1 LAVLER
7 SPARPDP
14 ALCVGSERPTYRDFV
29 PGPIERPA
37 ASVAAMTHAMV
48 KIKLPDGSIK
58 EYPDGTSPLDIA
70 QGIGKRLA
78 DAAIA
83 AVANGTIVDL
93 DRPLDDTDDP
103 IELKLLT
110 HRDRE
115 ALDVLRHSTA
125 HIMARAIMRLFPG
138 VQLAFGPTTASGFYY
153 DVDLS
158 DRSLSEDDFP
168 AIEAEMA
175 RLTKLAEPFER
186 FSLPVPEARQFVSDI
201 DQGYKVE
208 HIDDELHKFG
218 TLSFYRQGEFV
229 DLCRGPHIPH
239 AGKVGAFKLLSIAGS
254 YWKAHTDRKMLQ
266 RVYGTAFFDKKDLD
280 AHLAQV
286 EEAKKRDH
294 RKIGKELGLFTISP
308 LVGSG
313 LVLWMPKGAIIRGLL
328 ENFLKDEL
336 FKRGYQP
343 VYTPHI
349 GKIELYQTS
358 GHYPYYKDS
367 QFPPLRLLTDAATEL
382 VAGLQKG
389 EMSDEVQRILL
400 RRAGINPAG
409 YWDRDASERVEFI
422 QKFRPDDIDAIG
434 DSLALESEFSLND
447 DPEFLEEV
455 HKASAELYAISQ
467 SLEQEILARNGIDP
481 AGYWERNR
489 AARIEFVR
497 VFDAGEE
504 YLLKPMNC
512 PHHIQIYAAQPRSYR
527 DLPVR
532 LAEFGTVYRYEQ
544 SGELSGMTRVRGF
557 TQDDAHLFCTVD
569 QVRGEFRATMELTQ
583 FVLNSLGLTDY
594 KLRLSKSDPD
604 DPKYQGAEGETW
616 RRAEEDIRTVLVEMG
631 LPFEEAP
638 GEAAFYGPKA
648 DFIVRDC
655 IGRHWQLGTVQLDYV
670 LPERFGLTYNGADN
684 LTHRPVMI
692 HRAPFGSME
701 RFMGILIEHFAGA
714 FPLWLAPEQVRVLPI
729 SDKFLD
735 YAHRV
740 LSDLQAA
747 GLRATLDSR
756 PEKIGAK
763 IRDAQLEKIPAML
776 VVGGKE
782 AETSTVSY
790 RDRLDGDRGSM
801 PLAEAVSQLKA
812 ESDSR
817 SIRQTAP
824 APAPPDEDRGE
835 QHAY

>member
-1 LAVLER
+1 
-7 SPARPDP
+7 
-14 ALCVGSERPTYRDFV
+14 
-29 PGPIERPA
+29 
-37 ASVAAMTHAMV
+37 MV

-58 EYPDGTSPLDIA
+58 EYPEGTRPLDVA
-70 QGIGKRLA
+70 LGIGKRLA
-78 DAAIA
+78 DAAVA
-83 AVANGTIVDL
+83 AVSNGTIVDL
-93 DRPLDDTDDP
+93 DRPLETTDDP

-110 HRDRE
+110 NRDRE

-153 DVDLS
+153 DVDIP
-158 DRSLSEDDFP
+158 DRALSEDDFP

-175 RLTKLAEPFER
+175 KIVKLAEPFER
-186 FSLPVPEARQFVSDI
+186 FSLPVPEAKQFVGDLG
-201 DQGYKVE
+201 QGYKVE
-208 HIDDELHKFG
+208 HIDDELHQYG
-218 TLSFYRQGEFV
+218 VLSFYRQGEFV

-239 AGKVGAFKLLSIAGS
+239 AAKVGAFKLLSIAGA

-280 AHLAQV
+280 AHIAQV

-294 RKIGKELGLFTISP
+294 RRLGKELGLFTISP

-313 LVLWMPKGAIIRGLL
+313 LVLWMPKGATIRGLL

-336 FKRGYQP
+336 IKRGYQP

-349 GKIELYQTS
+349 GKIDLYQTS

-367 QFPPLRLLTDAATEL
+367 QFPPIRMLSDAAMQL
-382 VAGLQKG
+382 VDGLEKGGLDDLSQKK
-389 EMSDEVQRILL
+389 LL
-400 RRAGINPAG
+400 RDAGIPEQMPTMVRQADG
-409 YWDRDASERVEFI
+409 TTKPGVAESYWSLDSAQRV
-422 QKFRPDDIDAIG
+422 KYVSDNG
-434 DSLALESEFSLND
+434 
-447 DPEFLEEV
+447 V
-455 HKASAELYAISQ
+455 H
-467 SLEQEILARNGIDP
+467 
-481 AGYWERNR
+481 
-489 AARIEFVR
+489 
-497 VFDAGEE
+497 EE

-569 QVRGEFRATMELTQ
+569 QVRAEFRATMELTQ
-583 FVLNSLGLTDY
+583 FVLRSLGLTDY
-594 KLRLSKSDPD
+594 KLRLSKSDPN
-604 DPKYQGAEGETW
+604 DPKYQGAAGETW
-616 RRAEEDIRTVLVEMG
+616 QRAEADIRSVLDEMQ
-631 LPFEEAP
+631 LPYEEAP

-714 FPLWLAPEQVRVLPI
+714 FPLWLSPEQVRVLPI

-735 YAHRV
+735 YAHKV
-740 LSDLQAA
+740 LGELQAA
-747 GLRATLDSR
+747 GLRATVDAR
-756 PEKIGAK
+756 PEKVNAK

-776 VVGGKE
+776 VVGAKE
-782 AETSTVSY
+782 VESETVSY
-790 RDRLDGDRGSM
+790 RDRHDGDRGSIS
-801 PLAEAVSQLKA
+801 LIAAIAALKA
-812 ESDSR
+812 ESESR
-817 SIRQTAP
+817 SIRHAVAAP
-824 APAPPDEDRGE
+824 PPPDEDRGE
-835 QHAY
+835 AHAY